1 MSATRGSLTFLPERK
16 KMAGK
21 VQNRRG
27 REVMLCNFARSAGYF
42 ATAIVLPWFIG
53 AVAAP
58 TAEADESYNP
68 IAIVQLPGGS
78 QPLGSTDIA
87 WVNHHT
93 YGLTDRSNQSVDI
106 IDTRKNDTILPVT
119 ATPAFAGAKTKAS
132 SAGGPNGVIL
142 MEGDDDDNVRIWAA
156 DGPFCPSGGN
166 NPNPT
171 TDCLVK
177 NGATSGSIKVI
188 DLNLKS
194 KQWKTK
200 QVIYVNPNTPPPL
213 PGAVHGR
220 VDEFCINRD
229 HHLVLAASNA
239 FNFGD
244 RFLSFIDTRSF
255 AIVGTIRLDGTDPA
269 GQMITAVG
277 GKIEQCQ
284 VREGKFYLSVP
295 NIDPASNAFGAV
307 LKISAETFQVEE
319 VFKIAATTG
328 CAGPAGLTIGP
339 DHQILVG
346 CNGTSTQSVII
357 DDRTGFAI
365 QYVAT
370 TYGVDEVWY
379 DSGSNHYYLAQNC
392 TAPCAAG
399 TAVMNV
405 EDAGHRNT
413 VPSPDN
419 PPAATA
425 PSSKNPAAD
434 PETNYVYLPVL
445 AGMGSICSKF
455 GGSDSQ
461 GCIAIY
467 SAPLDGDDRG
477 GGDNAL
483 RRARK

>member
-1 MSATRGSLTFLPERK
+1 MAMKKRKWSER
-16 KMAGK
+16 
-21 VQNRRG
+21 
-27 REVMLCNFARSAGYF
+27 MLCVFAQSVGF
-42 ATAIVLPWFIG
+42 VTACVLLG
-53 AVAAP
+53 TTAAP
-58 TAEADESYNP
+58 ADEAYSP

-93 YGLTDRSNQSVDI
+93 YGLTDRSNKSVDI
-106 IDTRKNDTILPVT
+106 IDTRKNDTITHVT
-119 ATPAFAGAKTKAS
+119 ATPAFAGDKSKAS
-132 SAGGPNGVIL
+132 SAGGPNGAVL
-142 MEGDDDDNVRIWAA
+142 TEGDDDDNVQIWAA
-156 DGPFCPSGGN
+156 DGPGCPTGGN
-166 NPNPT
+166 NPSPT
-171 TDCLVK
+171 TDCLVA

-200 QVIYVNPNTPPPL
+200 QVIYVNPTNPPPL
-213 PGAVHGR
+213 KGAVHGR
-220 VDEFCINRD
+220 VDEFCIDRD

-255 AIVGTIRLDGTDPA
+255 AIVATIRLDGTDPA

-284 VREGKFYLSVP
+284 VKEGKFYLSVP
-295 NIDPASNAFGAV
+295 NIDPTNNAFGAV
-307 LKISAETFQVEE
+307 LKISAEKFQVEE
-319 VFKIAATTG
+319 VFQIAAATG

-339 DHQILVG
+339 GHQILVG
-346 CNGTSTQSVII
+346 CNQKSTGQSVII
-357 DDRTGFAI
+357 DDRTGVAI

-379 DSGSNHYYLAQNC
+379 DPGSNHYYLAQNC

-405 EDAGHRNT
+405 EDAGHGNT

-419 PPAATA
+419 PPAVTA

-434 PETNYVYLPVL
+434 PDRNLVYLPVL
-445 AGMGSICSKF
+445 GGAGTICSSNTDVNGKS
-455 GGSDSQ
+455 GNDAQ
-461 GCIAIY
+461 
-467 SAPLDGDDRG
+467 SAHWF
-477 GGDNAL
+477 
-483 RRARK
+483 